1 MRQKAVVLE
10 TDGRIAKIKVFRS
23 TMCEGCSKHTEG
35 KTCACGELLGANRV
49 MIAEATNDI
58 GAKVGEAVEIETSTS
73 VVLGYAALVFI
84 LPIAAFFILYSV
96 AESVLGDSYL
106 PWIVGGS
113 GFLLAFIPVM
123 IAERM
128 RRGKNPQLRIAAR
141 LHTENTTDEA
151 YEERSEL

>member
-10 TDGRIAKIKVFRS
+10 TNGSIAKIKVFRS

-49 MIAEATNDI
+49 MIAEASNEI
-58 GAKVGEAVEIETSTS
+58 GAQTGEAVEIETSTS
-73 VVLGYAALVFI
+73 VVLGYAALVFV

-96 AESVLGDSYL
+96 AEALSSDVYA
-106 PWIVGGS
+106 PWIAGGS
-113 GFLLAFIPVM
+113 GFLLAFVPVM

-128 RRGKNPQLRIAAR
+128 RRGKKPQLRIAAR
-141 LHTENTTDEA
+141 LHTESIPDEVQ
-151 YEERSEL
+151 EE